1 MISWFYF
8 IIEKRQDETEKA
20 GLSKIDCDEVKASL
34 DRINKRIGAVHVKIV
49 TTRDEDQIKSLEKIN
64 EIIR

>member
-1 MISWFYF
+1 MILRFYL
-8 IIEKRQDETEKA
+8 ITERQQDKTEKA
-20 GLSKIDCDEVKASL
+20 GLSKIDCEEVKASL

-64 EIIR
+64 VIIR

>member
-1 MISWFYF
+1 MILWFYLVT
-8 IIEKRQDETEKA
+8 ERQQDKTQKA
-20 GLSKIDCDEVKASL
+20 GLSKIDCEEVKASL

-64 EIIR
+64 VIIR

>member
-1 MISWFYF
+1 MILWFYL
-8 IIEKRQDETEKA
+8 ITERQQDKTEKT
-20 GLSKIDCDEVKASL
+20 GLSKIDCEEVKASL

-64 EIIR
+64 VIIR